1 MDRNY
6 LDKKS
11 VTDLGRIMM
20 ALMSEVWIL
29 KDRTMLLEH
38 ALEARGGLAKDE
50 LENMQIPE
58 KLAAKIDAER
68 DKFAT
73 LVLSAP
79 IAGEKRSVKD
89 ILERAGIKDSPV
101 FETAE

>member
-6 LDKKS
+6 LDEKS
-11 VTDLGRIMM
+11 VTDLGRMLM

-38 ALEARGGLAKDE
+38 VLETRGGIAKDE
-50 LENMQIPE
+50 LENMEIPE
-58 KLAAKIDAER
+58 DLAAKIDAER

-89 ILERAGIKDSPV
+89 ILERAGLKDSPV
-101 FETAE
+101 LANAD